1 MPVLINEIKRQNHA
15 LARELSQSIAR
26 VLDRGWYILGPEVE
40 AFEQE
45 FAAYIGVRTSVS
57 LGNGTDALELALKAL
72 RVGAGAPVAT
82 VANAGMYATAAI
94 HQAGARPLFVDVCSR
109 QMTMDPASLEAAL
122 TPATAAIIV
131 THLYG
136 RMAPMPQI
144 MEIADRARI
153 PVIEDCAQAHGAE
166 LDGRRAGAW
175 GAIGCFS
182 FYPTKNLGALG
193 DGGAVVTNDAELA
206 ATVRQLR
213 QYGWTSKYCSD
224 MPGGRNSR
232 LDEIQAAILRAKLP
246 HLDNWNRRRREIA
259 RRYSEAFTGMPITA
273 PAAAI
278 DNSSYVAHLYVI
290 RSLFRD
296 ELRRKLADSGIATD
310 VHYPIPDYRQQ
321 SVAPRIATPSSCPV
335 TEECCRTVLTLP
347 CFPEMTEQEV
357 EQVIRSVHAASLAGR
372 VQKGDGLNS
381 GI

>member
-1 MPVLINEIKRQNHA
+1 VLLPINELKRQNHA
-15 LARELSQSIAR
+15 IADELSRSIAR
-26 VLDRGWYILGPEVE
+26 VLERGWYILGPEAE

-45 FAAYIGVRTSVS
+45 FAAYCGVKDCVS

-72 RVGAGAPVAT
+72 RVPAGAPVAT
-82 VANAGMYATAAI
+82 VANAGMYGTTAI
-94 HQAGARPLFVDVCSR
+94 YQAGASPVFIDVCAR
-109 QMTMDPASLEAAL
+109 QMTMDPASLEATL

-166 LDGRRAGAW
+166 LDGLRAGAW

-224 MPGGRNSR
+224 VPGGRNSR
-232 LDEIQAAILRAKLP
+232 LDEMQAAILRAKLP
-246 HLDNWNRRRREIA
+246 HLNGWNQRRREIA
-259 RRYSEAFTGMPITA
+259 CRYSEAFTGMPIA
-273 PAAAI
+273 VPAAM
-278 DNSSYVAHLYVI
+278 DESYVAHLYVI
-290 RSLFRD
+290 RAAFRD
-296 ELRRKLADSGIATD
+296 ELRCELTNAGIGTD
-310 VHYPIPDYRQQ
+310 VHYPLPDYRQQ
-321 SVAPRIATPSSCPV
+321 SVAPRLASPPSCPV
-335 TEECCRTVLTLP
+335 TEECCCTVLTLP
-347 CFPEMTEQEV
+347 CFPEMTDSEIAEV
-357 EQVIRSVHAASLAGR
+357 IESVRSASLAER
-372 VQKGDGLNS
+372 A
-381 GI
+381 